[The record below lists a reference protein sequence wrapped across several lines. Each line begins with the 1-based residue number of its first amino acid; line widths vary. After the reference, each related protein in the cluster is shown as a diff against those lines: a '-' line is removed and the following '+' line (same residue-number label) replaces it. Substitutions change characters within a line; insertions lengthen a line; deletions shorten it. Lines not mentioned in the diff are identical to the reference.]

1 MNAFNILTYL
11 TMFIEMDHDTM
22 TLEFVCQRSSKKF
35 QILNPLLKKPCELNW
50 EHEQVLLL
58 IKAKR
63 DEHIAIIDMVHSPN
77 NFETIITKWEKIS
90 IIVMNACCS

>member
-1 MNAFNILTYL
+1 MNVFDILTYL
-11 TMFIEMDHDTM
+11 TMFIEMHHNTM
-22 TLEFVCQRSSKKF
+22 TLELVYQRSSKKF

-50 EHEQVLLL
+50 EHGKVLIL

-63 DEHIAIIDMVHSPN
+63 DEHIVVIDMGHDPN
-77 NFETIITKWEKIS
+77 NFETTITKWKKIS